1 MAEIDFSKIK
11 CDHEGCT
18 VSIDGK
24 CLEGLE
30 LSQCSFH
37 HPIEV
42 ESASNLSEEI
52 SPSEEILE
60 TVFSGEALNANECR
74 SITSASITNVIIL
87 AGRAESGK
95 TTLISS
101 IFDIFQKENSFDG
114 YIFGGSRSLIGLEKR
129 CHESRIASERGE
141 PNTER
146 TKFTPDDPKFIHF
159 KLQKKGNG
167 ALKDILFTDISGE
180 QFRQISNSTEEC
192 QKFDVIKRADH
203 FVLFFDSNLL
213 SDFTTRH
220 QTKTNGFAILRSLVE
235 SNMLNSRTMIQIVYS
250 KWDLLLQKG
259 EMKEHIEF
267 INEISNEIR
276 LKYSDTI
283 WNIRFFEIASR
294 PDVTSNLS
302 FGYGIDKLLPI
313 WVDESSLFSIE
324 REKSNS
330 VELSTSSTREFSK
343 YRFLKID

>member
-37 HPIEV
+37 HPIDV
-42 ESASNLSEEI
+42 ESESNLDDEI
-52 SPSEEILE
+52 SSLEDILE
-60 TVFSGEALNANECR
+60 TVYSGEALSSNESR
-74 SITSASITNVIIL
+74 SITFASITNVIIL

-95 TTLISS
+95 TTLIAS
-101 IFDIFQKENSFDG
+101 IFDMFQKENSFDG
-114 YIFGGSRSLIGLEKR
+114 YIFGGSRSLIGLEKL
-129 CHESRIASERGE
+129 CHESRISSDRGE

-159 KLQKKGNG
+159 KLQKKGIG
-167 ALKDILFTDISGE
+167 SLKDILFTDISGE

-192 QKFDVIKRADH
+192 QKFEVIRRADH

-213 SDFTTRH
+213 SDFATRH
-220 QTKTNGFAILRSLVE
+220 QTKTNGLAILRSLVE
-235 SNMLNSRTMIQIVYS
+235 SNMLNSRTLIQVVYS

-259 EMKEHIEF
+259 EVEEHREF
-267 INEISNEIR
+267 IKGISNEIR
-276 LKYSDTI
+276 LKYPDTE

-294 PDVTSNLS
+294 PHVTSSLS

-313 WVDESSLFSIE
+313 WVDESSLFSMG
-324 REKSNS
+324 REKLGSD
-330 VELSTSSTREFSK
+330 ELLTYSTREFSK
-343 YRFLKID
+343 FRCLKIE